1 MIEEIKLIT
10 KIKDHLVALLLGVLI
25 GFGIGYVIAIV
36 SMFVPLG
43 G

>member
-1 MIEEIKLIT
+1 MIEETKLIT
-10 KIKDHLVALLLGVLI
+10 KIKDHLVALLLGLLI
-25 GFGIGYVIAIV
+25 GFGIGYVVAIV

>member
-10 KIKDHLVALLLGVLI
+10 KIKDHLVALLLGLLI